1 MASEGQPWVQEAG
14 SPDHVPPQVIDYK
27 GARDLETFSKFLDSG
42 GELPAEEPAE
52 VPGATFPVGVCPQAP
67 GLRPVLWRVA
77 VGEHGGAERR
87 VWHPAGSL

>member
-1 MASEGQPWVQEAG
+1 M
-14 SPDHVPPQVIDYK
+14 IDYK